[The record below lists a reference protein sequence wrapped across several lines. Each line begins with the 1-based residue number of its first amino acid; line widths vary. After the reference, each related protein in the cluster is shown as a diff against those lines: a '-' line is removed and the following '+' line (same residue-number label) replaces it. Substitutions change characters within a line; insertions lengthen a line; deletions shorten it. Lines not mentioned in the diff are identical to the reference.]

1 MTLYRNSRYADPNTR
16 DEILVDDAGNRYR
29 TLYRYPEVSGTLSVS
44 YYVWRAG
51 DRIDKLASEHLGSPD
66 LYYRILDL
74 NPEIIDPH
82 HIEPGTKVRLP

>member
-1 MTLYRNSRYADPNTR
+1 MTLYRNSRYADGNTR
-16 DEILVDDAGNRYR
+16 DVILVDQNENRYR
-29 TLYRYPEVSGTLSVS
+29 TLYRYPEVNGTRTLT

-51 DRIDKLASEHLGSPD
+51 DRIDRLAAEHLGSPD
-66 LYYRILDL
+66 LFYRILDL